1 MIDQQTAYNE
11 DIYLIK
17 DKTTIILSKEWKDVS
32 EAVLGGGGLRSC
44 RFRSKFLCVWKA
56 RGRGNTVDVLLEI

>member
-1 MIDQQTAYNE
+1 MAAVG
-11 DIYLIK
+11 
-17 DKTTIILSKEWKDVS
+17 EWKDVS